1 MSKMNKDE
9 LERIFYAQL
18 ETIESRGC
26 PPRIIKHFLKMKEG
40 VIEQASN
47 LIPSEIDVPFCPVIP
62 CFYGDCIVPGCI
74 SVDFLA
80 TMIRKRKIVGNK
92 LFDVAG
98 VNYFHSSEKIT
109 DNIQTPNRPY
119 YIIGIRYNNRIN
131 TEKKNGGILGVF
143 RQGAMEKSRT
153 VTVNGLIPDRKYSV
167 LLAPE
172 GKQIAVLTG
181 IQLTKEGFSVD
192 FKNEYEGN
200 VYEIREIE

>member
-9 LERIFYAQL
+9 LERIFYTQL

-26 PPRIIKHFLKMKEG
+26 PPKIIKHFLKMKEQ

-131 TEKKNGGILGVF
+131 TEKK
-143 RQGAMEKSRT
+143 E
-153 VTVNGLIPDRKYSV
+153 GLILKEVISLCCQSLTDQFQG
-167 LLAPE
+167 LLAASSRYEEHKVPVVHTDYDDDNYL
-172 GKQIAVLTG
+172 GLGIVLGSFT
-181 IQLTKEGFSVD
+181 I
-192 FKNEYEGN
+192 GN
-200 VYEIREIE
+200 YGLPSCLMRLF